1 MIMQNIAPGLF
12 RNFVAETWPTIG
24 PDVFEQV
31 KEGAERSI
39 KNKDIKLIG
48 YDIDGRMLKIARSN
62 SQKAGVAKYIEFQKR
77 DFKQFSSNEKNAFI
91 ITNPPYGER
100 LGEKKEVEE
109 LYKYLGMNKRKLDTW
124 DFNILTSYEGFENP
138 FGRKAT
144 KNRKLYNGKLKCYY
158 YQYFDNEKI
167 KNHGDMVVNHI

>member
-1 MIMQNIAPGLF
+1 MQNIAPGLF
-12 RNFVAETWPTIG
+12 RNFVSESWPTIG
-24 PDVFEQV
+24 SDIYEQV

-62 SQKAGVAKYIEFQKR
+62 SQKAGVSKYIEFQKR
-77 DFKQFSSNEKNAFI
+77 DFKQFSSSEKNAFI

-100 LGEKKEVEE
+100 LGEKREVEE

-124 DFNILTSYEGFENP
+124 DFNILTSYEGFETP

>member
-1 MIMQNIAPGLF
+1 
-12 RNFVAETWPTIG
+12 
-24 PDVFEQV
+24 
-31 KEGAERSI
+31 
-39 KNKDIKLIG
+39 
-48 YDIDGRMLKIARSN
+48 MLKIARSN

-77 DFKQFSSNEKNAFI
+77 DFKQFSSSEKNAFI

-124 DFNILTSYEGFENP
+124 DFNILTSYEGFEVP

-144 KNRKLYNGKLKCYY
+144 KNRKL
-158 YQYFDNEKI
+158 I
-167 KNHGDMVVNHI
+167 

>member
-1 MIMQNIAPGLF
+1 MGRGLRLCVNQEGERNESYSKLVSGLQSKIERDTNIKFGIVEKHSFANVTRADNQNFGENIYM
-12 RNFVAETWPTIG
+12 
-24 PDVFEQV
+24 
-31 KEGAERSI
+31 
-39 KNKDIKLIG
+39 G
-48 YDIDGRMLKIARSN
+48 YDKS
-62 SQKAGVAKYIEFQKR
+62 
-77 DFKQFSSNEKNAFI
+77 
-91 ITNPPYGER
+91 
-100 LGEKKEVEE
+100 EE